1 MDNGARKGT
10 TRRDLGHCL
19 SRSRADNSAMGE
31 GLYLVIRTLEDG
43 ERVSVARCQA
53 LDEAQM
59 VVARLTEHW
68 PGDYSIEPVPEGE

>member
-1 MDNGARKGT
+1 
-10 TRRDLGHCL
+10 
-19 SRSRADNSAMGE
+19 MGE